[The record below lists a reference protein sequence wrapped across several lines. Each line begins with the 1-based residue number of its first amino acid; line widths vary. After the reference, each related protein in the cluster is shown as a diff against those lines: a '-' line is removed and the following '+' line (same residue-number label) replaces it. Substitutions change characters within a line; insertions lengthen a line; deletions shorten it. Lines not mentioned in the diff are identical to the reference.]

1 MTSEAVTQQD
11 VHHESGGGEHVEH
24 PSDARYV
31 KIALFLA
38 VVTAVEVALSY
49 WEIPAINSYTL
60 LLLSA
65 IKFAMVAMYFM
76 HLKFDNSLLTR
87 LFVSGL
93 TLAVGVYIIFLLMS
107 GVFIG

>member
-1 MTSEAVTQQD
+1 MTSEAATQKD
-11 VHHESGGGEHVEH
+11 AHVDTIGGEHGEH

-38 VVTAVEVALSY
+38 VVTAVEVVLSY
-49 WEIPAINSYTL
+49 WELPAINNYTL

-65 IKFAMVAMYFM
+65 VKFAMVAMYFM
-76 HLKFDNSLLTR
+76 HLKFDSTILSR
-87 LFVSGL
+87 LFVAGL
-93 TLAVGVYIIFLLMS
+93 ILAVGVYIAVLLMF

>member
-1 MTSEAVTQQD
+1 MASETATD
-11 VHHESGGGEHVEH
+11 NDLHPETLGGDHAEH

-38 VVTAVEVALSY
+38 AVTAVEVALSY
-49 WEIPAINSYTL
+49 WQIPAINSYTL

-65 IKFAMVAMYFM
+65 VKFAMVAMYFM
-76 HLKFDNSLLTR
+76 HLKFDNTLLSR
-87 LFVSGL
+87 LFIAGL
-93 TLAVGVYIIFLLMS
+93 TLAVSIYIIFLLMS